1 LSGDET
7 VQLARR
13 YAADF
18 IRQLRL
24 DSQVTQRCEW
34 SCILW
39 LRDHWANQARK
50 ARIDLHQ
57 AKERLTVSSNN
68 SETTETLFTNSQF
81 LNTVA
86 QVYSRLFDAEERT
99 CATKDFLNCPLM
111 DERQE
116 LLNRGS
122 LASVFVTILHK
133 ATFYAMLDRH
143 PLDSG
148 LINEEYRNVF
158 GVDLTDFQDLERSL
172 ADRRFEEL
180 YAKVVKRAKE
190 LAGFDQCRL
199 IERVDDWNLT
209 TNSASQTHV

>member
-1 LSGDET
+1 MSDDET
-7 VQLARR
+7 IQFAKR

-18 IRQLRL
+18 IKKLRL
-24 DSQVTQRCEW
+24 DSQVVQRCEW

-39 LRDHWANQARK
+39 SKDHWADQARK
-50 ARIDLHQ
+50 AKIDLHQ
-57 AKERLTVSSNN
+57 AKERLTASPNN
-68 SETTETLFTNSQF
+68 SKTTETLFTNSQF

-86 QVYSRLFDAEERT
+86 QVYSRLFDAEEKT
-99 CATKDFLNCPLM
+99 CALKDFPNCPFM

-148 LINEEYRNVF
+148 LLDEEYRDVF

-172 ADRRFEEL
+172 TDGRFEKL
-180 YAKVVKRAKE
+180 YARVLKRAAE
-190 LAGFDQCRL
+190 LAGLRPTL
-199 IERVDDWNLT
+199 
-209 TNSASQTHV
+209 SY

>member
-1 LSGDET
+1 MDALSDDET
-7 VQLARR
+7 IQFAKR

-18 IRQLRL
+18 IKQLRL
-24 DSQVTQRCEW
+24 DSQVVQRCEW

-39 LRDHWANQARK
+39 SKDHWADQARK
-50 ARIDLHQ
+50 AKIDLHQ
-57 AKERLTVSSNN
+57 AKERLTASPNN
-68 SETTETLFTNSQF
+68 SKTTETLFTNSQF

-86 QVYSRLFDAEERT
+86 QVYSRLFDAEEKT
-99 CATKDFLNCPLM
+99 CALKDFPNCPFM

-148 LINEEYRNVF
+148 LLDEEYRDVF

-172 ADRRFEEL
+172 TDGRFEKL
-180 YAKVVKRAKE
+180 YARVLKRAAE
-190 LAGFDQCRL
+190 LAGLRPTL
-199 IERVDDWNLT
+199 
-209 TNSASQTHV
+209 SY

>member
-1 LSGDET
+1 LSDDET
-7 VQLARR
+7 IQFAKR

-24 DSQVTQRCEW
+24 DHQVVQRCEW

-39 LRDHWANQARK
+39 SKDHWADQARK
-50 ARIDLHQ
+50 AKLDLHQ
-57 AKERLTVSSNN
+57 AKERLTASPNN
-68 SETTETLFTNSQF
+68 SKTTETLFTNSQF

-86 QVYSRLFDAEERT
+86 QVYSRLFDAEEKT
-99 CATKDFLNCPLM
+99 CALKDFPNCPFM
-111 DERQE
+111 DERQQ

-148 LINEEYRNVF
+148 LLDEEYRDVF

-172 ADRRFEEL
+172 TDGRFEKL
-180 YAKVVKRAKE
+180 YVKVVKRAAE
-190 LAGFDQCRL
+190 LAGLRPTL
-199 IERVDDWNLT
+199 
-209 TNSASQTHV
+209 SY